1 MRGAARALAATTAAA
16 VGWLLAAQLALA
28 SEDLAQGA
36 ALYGEHCASCHGE
49 NLEGAPDWR
58 KMGADGLYPAPPHD
72 ETGHTWHHGDRLLF
86 DYTKL
91 GGEEALAM
99 LGIADFESGM
109 PGFGHVLG
117 DDDIRAVLAYIKST
131 WPEDI
136 RRHQE
141 RLTQQEAASS
151 PRE

>member
-1 MRGAARALAATTAAA
+1 MRGAARALAAATAAA
-16 VGWLLAAQLALA
+16 AGWLLAAHLALA
-28 SEDLAQGA
+28 SEDVVQGA
-36 ALYGEHCASCHGE
+36 ALYDEHCASCHGK

-58 KMGADGLYPAPPHD
+58 RMGADGLYPAPPHD

-91 GGEEALAM
+91 GGEEALAVH
-99 LGIADFESGM
+99 GIADFESGM
-109 PGFGHVLG
+109 PGFGHVLS
-117 DDDIRAVLAYIKST
+117 DDEIRDILAYIKST

-141 RLTQQEAASS
+141 RLSRQEAASS

>member
-1 MRGAARALAATTAAA
+1 MRGAARALGVATAAA

-49 NLEGAPDWR
+49 NLEGEPDWR

-91 GGEEALAM
+91 GGAEVLAM

-109 PGFGHVLG
+109 PGFGHVLS
-117 DDDIRAVLAYIKST
+117 DDDIRAVLTYIKST

-141 RLTQQEAASS
+141 RLTQQEAAS
-151 PRE
+151 PQRE

>member
-1 MRGAARALAATTAAA
+1 MRGPVPGIGAATVAV
-16 VGWLLAAQLALA
+16 VGWLLAGHPTLA
-28 SEDLAQGA
+28 SEDLAKGA
-36 ALYGEHCASCHGE
+36 ALYAEHCASCHGE

-58 KMGADGLYPAPPHD
+58 SMGPDGLYPAPPHD

-91 GGEEALAM
+91 GGEEAMAM
-99 LGIADFESGM
+99 LGISDFESGM

-117 DDDIRAVLAYIKST
+117 DDEIRDILAFIKST
-131 WPEDI
+131 WPQDI

-141 RLTQQEAASS
+141 RLTRQEAGSS